1 MANSTQ
7 NRVTHA
13 TMKLAFLHP
22 DLGLGGAE
30 RLVVDACVALVE
42 LGPEGHMYTSH
53 YEAARSFDETR
64 AGGFPVEVH
73 GDFLPR
79 HILEKGHILF
89 AMLRSV
95 WLALKVGARCRDRY
109 DVIFCD
115 QVSTYVPVLR
125 MLCPRTR
132 ILFYCHHP
140 DLLLSQPGGLAKR
153 LYRLPFDAIEQVT
166 TALADRVVVNSLYTK
181 QVYEDTFSVV
191 RKTARVLYPCVR
203 LDELNAISPKVKAP
217 SSSIVLLSINRFER
231 KKNILL
237 AVNALVAL
245 RALVPDEVY
254 GRVKLVLAGGYD
266 TRVLENVEY
275 FEEVSAVVRAGG
287 VDDKVEYRRS
297 FSDAEKIDL
306 LESCT
311 AVVYTPENEHFGIV
325 PIEAMASARPVLA
338 AMSGGPMESVV
349 DGETGYLRKSGDA
362 YAFAEAMAKL
372 VSDLPRSQRMGV
384 AGRERAT
391 KMFSRE
397 GFGQQLEK
405 HCKEIVDEGFPVA
418 AMLMSYVLTLPFLWI
433 VLKLYM
439 YSVLLCA

>member
-42 LGPEGHMYTSH
+42 LGHEVHMYTSH

-254 GRVKLVLAGGYD
+254 GRVK
-266 TRVLENVEY
+266 
-275 FEEVSAVVRAGG
+275 
-287 VDDKVEYRRS
+287 
-297 FSDAEKIDL
+297 
-306 LESCT
+306 
-311 AVVYTPENEHFGIV
+311 
-325 PIEAMASARPVLA
+325 
-338 AMSGGPMESVV
+338 
-349 DGETGYLRKSGDA
+349 GE
-362 YAFAEAMAKL
+362 
-372 VSDLPRSQRMGV
+372 
-384 AGRERAT
+384 
-391 KMFSRE
+391 
-397 GFGQQLEK
+397 
-405 HCKEIVDEGFPVA
+405 
-418 AMLMSYVLTLPFLWI
+418 
-433 VLKLYM
+433 
-439 YSVLLCA
+439 

>member
-42 LGPEGHMYTSH
+42 LGHEVHMYTSH

-297 FSDAEKIDL
+297 FSDAEKIDR

-439 YSVLLCA
+439 YAVLLCA